1 MRTRLALILVG
12 VAVLGGCVDDSSPI
26 MPSRPVDPA
35 VEAALIEDGR
45 SIAETNCAQC
55 HAVGLTGESPN
66 RQAPL
71 FRSVLSRYNADVLET
86 ELTLGMRVAH
96 GPMPEFQFKPEAAT
110 ALISYLRSIQTRD
123 SGQALVEQRCARCHA
138 VGPTGVSPYPGAQP
152 FRNLGRR
159 WWRSQL
165 ADALR
170 TGIIVEHDKA
180 DVRPPPMKLSDPEIE
195 VFLNYL
201 DSIAT
206 PENPAPRRP

>member
-1 MRTRLALILVG
+1 MRTRLAVVLVG
-12 VAVLGGCVDDSSPI
+12 VAALAGCVDDSSPI
-26 MPSRPVDPA
+26 IPPRPVDPA

-45 SIAETNCAQC
+45 SIAEANCAQC
-55 HAVGLTGESPN
+55 HAIGLTGESPS

-71 FRSVLSRYNADVLET
+71 FRSVLSRYNPDVLET

-96 GPMPEFQFKPEAAT
+96 EPMPEFQFKPEAAT

-123 SGQALVEQRCARCHA
+123 PGQALVEHRCARCHA
-138 VGPTGVSPYPGAQP
+138 VGATGVSPYPGAQP

-180 DVRPPPMKLSDPEIE
+180 DVRLPPMKLSDPEIE